1 METSKDTLLM
11 AEDSKTR
18 DAVLFD
24 MMEHISNKI
33 DKANEIEGRVDRC
46 ESNITCIGRIGVAL
60 TTIFSLFAAWF
71 KFGQ

>member
-24 MMEHISNKI
+24 MLEHISGKI
-33 DKANEIEGRVDRC
+33 DKTNKIEDRVKIC

-60 TTIFSLFAAWF
+60 TTLFSIFAAWF